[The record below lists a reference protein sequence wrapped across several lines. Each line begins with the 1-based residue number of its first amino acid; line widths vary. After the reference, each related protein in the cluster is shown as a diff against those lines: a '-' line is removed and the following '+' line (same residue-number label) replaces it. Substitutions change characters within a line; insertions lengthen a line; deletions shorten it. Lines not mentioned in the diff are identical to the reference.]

1 MIGFETIGNATVT
14 VFDEKPI
21 ISTDP
26 WIFGNPYFGSWGH
39 KYSIP
44 SEQLDNIKKS
54 KYLFLSHG
62 HPDHIDPDS
71 FELFKNKTLI
81 VGDHYGDRIYNDLK
95 VKYDC
100 IKLQSN
106 SWFVVSKNIRIKSFA
121 DWNQD
126 TSLIIEI
133 LKKDIILNLN
143 DAKARGWSGEIKKII
158 KPYRNKFLLKLV
170 NEADADM
177 INFYNHHNTFL
188 PPHTS
193 KDGIGK
199 IYTQAMDNWNCNF
212 AVPFSCFH
220 KYIRK
225 DTIKMNEFVSPLK
238 SHYENFDNK
247 PGELLPAFIRW
258 DSSKDDYVKINPQE
272 NNNEI
277 KNPDFF
283 GDNWSEEL
291 DLSEKNQLF
300 EYFKRFDHIKKKFG
314 FITFIVGN
322 KENTLKL
329 SDRKEG
335 IIFETPRNSLV
346 EAIKHNIFDDVLI
359 GNFMKTR
366 LINVDSLVPDFSPYV
381 TKYGDNGNARTENEL
396 KDYFDYYKLNSANYW
411 MDFLRIKSEHI
422 IRSSLKNHK
431 NLYKIAKFAKNK
443 IKFL

>member
-14 VFDEKPI
+14 VFDDKPI

-100 IKLQSN
+100 IKLKSN
-106 SWFVVSKNIRIKSFA
+106 SWFEVSKNIRIKSFA

-133 LKKDIILNLN
+133 LKKDVILNLN

-277 KNPDFF
+277 KNPEFF
-283 GDNWSEEL
+283 GDNWSDEL

-322 KENTLKL
+322 KKNTLKL

-366 LINVDSLVPDFSPYV
+366 LINVYSLVPDFSPYV

-431 NLYKIAKFAKNK
+431 SLYKIAKFAKNK

>member
-100 IKLQSN
+100 IKLKSN